1 MNVTRFVEN
10 VRRIAESN
18 PTYRTGGDGSDGTC
32 DCIGLIMGALGREY
46 PMHSTNYFARFEMA
60 ELAPI
65 RKDTAVELGNLVY
78 KTRDEGSTGYDL
90 HERYKQGGRYF
101 ASTLL
106 DYYHVGVVTSVDS
119 LVITHCTQTDGVDGI
134 DYDTSLNSW
143 TYCGEAA
150 DVEYEDQRDD
160 DFTGEAS
167 LPELA
172 VVYSEDR
179 EPVRMRSTPATDAG
193 YNTVVKV
200 PFGAEVI
207 VRERT
212 NDWATVQWNGK
223 YGFMQTKFLRVIGM
237 AEPTDNGNGDPMS
250 FEDKVLA
257 KLDEILMLVK
267 GGEG

>member
-1 MNVTRFVEN
+1 MNNIEFVKR
-10 VRRIAESN
+10 VQDIAAKN
-18 PTYRTGGDGSDGTC
+18 LTYRTGGDGSDGTC
-32 DCIGLIMGALGREY
+32 DCIGLIMGAIGKKY
-46 PMHSTNYFARFEMA
+46 DMHSTNYFARYEMA

-65 RKDTAVELGNLVY
+65 REDTAVELGNLVY
-78 KTRDEGSTGYDL
+78 KTRDEGSPGYDL

-101 ASTLL
+101 ASILL
-106 DYYHVGVVTSVDS
+106 DYYHVGVVTSVDP

-134 DYDTSLNSW
+134 DYDTSLNGW
-143 TYCGEAA
+143 TYYGEAA
-150 DVEYEDQRDD
+150 DVEYEDQWDD

-172 VVYSEDR
+172 VVHSEDR
-179 EPVRMRSTPATDAG
+179 ESVRMRSTPATDAG
-193 YNTVVKV
+193 YNTVAKV

-237 AEPTDNGNGDPMS
+237 DEPPDNGNEDPMS

-257 KLDEILMLVK
+257 KLDEILLLLK